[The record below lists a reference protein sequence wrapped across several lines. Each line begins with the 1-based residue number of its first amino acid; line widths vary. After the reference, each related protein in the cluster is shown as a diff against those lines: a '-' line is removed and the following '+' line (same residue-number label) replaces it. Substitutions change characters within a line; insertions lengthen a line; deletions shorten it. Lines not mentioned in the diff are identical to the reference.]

1 MRRGLF
7 FANLSDMTDHAL
19 PMKRRS
25 NMSNSKFTSAT
36 LQGSVGTIVIVVA
49 PCEGGQRGGFSAHLE
64 ANGQLLVRSSR
75 QPFLD
80 AARELIAQ
88 GHDPSLTLIMRHRG
102 SDVPALRA
110 SIGTA
115 SRLTVDEDR
124 ARAPRIKRWKPFY
137 VGAGSSRIAARGTPR
152 VFVTPLAKAA

>member
-1 MRRGLF
+1 
-7 FANLSDMTDHAL
+7 
-19 PMKRRS
+19 MKRRDD
-25 NMSNSKFTSAT
+25 MSTSKFTSAT

-49 PCEGGQRGGFSAHLE
+49 PCEGGQGGGFSAHVS
-64 ANGQLLVRSSR
+64 NGQLLVRSSR

-88 GHDPSLTLIMRHRG
+88 GHDPNLTLIMRHRG
-102 SDVPALRA
+102 SDVPALQA
-110 SIGTA
+110 SIGAA

-124 ARAPRIKRWKPFY
+124 TRAPRFKRWKPFY
-137 VGAGSSRIAARGTPR
+137 VGAGSSRIAATGIPS

>member
-1 MRRGLF
+1 MEERY
-7 FANLSDMTDHAL
+7 LSESSGTKHTVMEL
-19 PMKRRS
+19 S
-25 NMSNSKFTSAT
+25 NIENKNGAARDR
-36 LQGSVGTIVIVVA
+36 LLEGSVATIVIVVA
-49 PCEGGQRGGFSAHLE
+49 PCEGGSGFSAHLE
-64 ANGQLLVRSSR
+64 SSGQLLVRSSR

-88 GHDPSLTLIMRHRG
+88 GHDPSLTLIMRHHG

-110 SIGTA
+110 SIGGA

-124 ARAPRIKRWKPFY
+124 TRAPRIKRWKPFY
-137 VGAGSSRIAARGTPR
+137 VGAGSSRIAASGMPA